1 MTRIIDTHTHIY
13 PDHLAGRIIHH
24 LSQQAHLHPFS
35 DGRADSLL
43 QSMSEAGISVSLVLP
58 VATREDQVKTINRRM
73 KELNMK
79 YAGKIISLGAVHPA
93 DPDYER
99 ELEWLKESGFK
110 GIKVH
115 PVYQGANLD
124 DPRFLKIFAKAKEL
138 DLVVVTHAGIDIGA
152 MDKICCSPG
161 MARHV
166 VDKIGPFKFV
176 LAHMGGWHQWDDVV
190 DTLKDTGVYLDT
202 AFSMDAFTSLDD
214 YWKKEETVM
223 LSKENMTEMIYNFGA
238 DRILFGTDSP
248 WSSQKS
254 AVEFMDSLPL
264 SEKEKLKI
272 FSLNAKRLFGIKLC

>member
-58 VATREDQVKTINRRM
+58 VATRKDQVKTINRRM

-79 YAGKIISLGAVHPA
+79 YAGKIISLGAVHPD

-152 MDKICCSPG
+152 MDKVCCSPA
-161 MARHV
+161 MARRV
-166 VDKIGPFKFV
+166 VEEIGPFKFV
-176 LAHMGGWHQWDDVV
+176 LAHMGGWHNWDEVI

-202 AFSMDAFTSLDD
+202 AFSTEAFTPLWDG
-214 YWKKEETVM
+214 YWKEEDTFM
-223 LSKENMTEMIYNFGA
+223 LSEEKMTEMIHAFGA
-238 DRILFGTDSP
+238 ERILFGTDSP
-248 WSSQKS
+248 WSSQKR
-254 AVEFMDSLPL
+254 VVDFIERLPL
-264 SEKEKLKI
+264 NNEDKEKI
-272 FSLNAKRLFGIKLC
+272 FSLNAKRIFEL